1 MSSPPLLAKILL
13 SKTPG
18 IVLTNSLLSSALSL
32 VVRVIEVVFTLII
45 LFIVIQC
52 LFVFP
57 KYFPE
62 KSKFPEESKFV
73 DNGECIDECSICL
86 ELKPSSR
93 WIKLKCGHY
102 FHQTCAEKWYQK
114 KPTCALCRSVI

>member
-1 MSSPPLLAKILL
+1 MSSPPLLVKILL

-18 IVLTNSLLSSALSL
+18 NGLVNLLLSGALSL

-52 LFVFP
+52 LFVFLENIP

-62 KSKFPEESKFV
+62 NSKFV

-86 ELKPSSR
+86 ELEPSRR
-93 WIKLKCGHY
+93 WIKLKCGHF
-102 FHQTCAEKWYQK
+102 FHQTCAEKWHQK
-114 KPTCALCRSVI
+114 NPTCALCRSVI